1 MVENDIP
8 VYQAKRL
15 LINQKSRAFNV
26 LITQEQI
33 QKLEL
38 LIHLISNSKQ
48 AVVICG
54 SEGIGKSTMLK
65 VLQERK
71 IDAWLYCH
79 VQGNE
84 HLSFEKIQ
92 EQIVCAIKQ
101 DKKHQKIQYLS
112 GAFRLIESQ
121 HKKIVLMIDDAGH
134 LAPGLIN
141 SIIDYA
147 TEHTV
152 LRVIFVLTH
161 DELDLKNGSDSAID
175 NCHLIEIPPL
185 SKKQCGEYLQHLAA
199 KTRSQI
205 AFNEIN
211 DHMIEAVYQQTQGIP
226 SRIIAEL
233 PALKNNARRDNSLQ
247 LLVAAVV
254 GLVVLALGTQW
265 FSASEYNIKPTQIS
279 APVAHKSVDIANDTP
294 LTANHSQPDDQAAVQ
309 IDNATSDQPSRED
322 VIRRALESGAG
333 TLVKNKTETEG

>member
-1 MVENDIP
+1 MVENDISM
-8 VYQAKRL
+8 YQAKRS
-15 LINQKSRAFNV
+15 LIDQKSRGFNA
-26 LITQEQI
+26 LITQERI

-38 LIHLISNSKQ
+38 LIHLISNSRQ

-65 VLQERK
+65 VLKERK
-71 IDAWLYCH
+71 IVSWLYFH

-84 HLSFEKIQ
+84 HLSFVKIQ
-92 EQIVCAIKQ
+92 EQIACAIKQ
-101 DKKHQKIQYLS
+101 DKRNQQVRSLS
-112 GAFRLIESQ
+112 GAFRLLESQ

-134 LAPGLIN
+134 LTPGLIN

-147 TEHTV
+147 AVHPV

-175 NCHLIEIPPL
+175 DCHLIEIPPL
-185 SKKQCGEYLQHLAA
+185 SQKQCGEYLQHLATKA
-199 KTRSQI
+199 RSQI
-205 AFNEIN
+205 AFNEIS
-211 DHMIEAVYQQTQGIP
+211 DDMIEALYQQTQGIP

-247 LLVAAVV
+247 LLVASVV

-265 FSASEYNIKPTQIS
+265 FSASEYNIKPTQIP

-294 LTANHSQPDDQAAVQ
+294 LTATHSQPDELAVQ
-309 IDNATSDQPSRED
+309 IDKATSDQPSSED
-322 VIRRALESGAG
+322 VVRRVSESEAG
-333 TLVKNKTETEG
+333 TFVKNKTETDG

>member
-8 VYQAKRL
+8 VYQAKSS

-26 LITQEQI
+26 LITQERI

-38 LIHLISNSKQ
+38 LIHLISNSRQ
-48 AVVICG
+48 AMVICG

-65 VLQERK
+65 VLHERK
-71 IDAWLYCH
+71 VDSWLYCH
-79 VQGNE
+79 VQGNQ
-84 HLSFEKIQ
+84 HLSFKKIQ

-101 DKKHQKIQYLS
+101 DKKHQQVQSLS
-112 GAFRLIESQ
+112 GAFRLLQSQ

-147 TEHTV
+147 AEHPV
-152 LRVIFVLTH
+152 LRVIFVLRH
-161 DELDLKNGSDSAID
+161 NELDLKNSSDSAID
-175 NCHLIEIPPL
+175 DCHLIEIPPL
-185 SKKQCGEYLQHLAA
+185 SQKQCGEYLQHLATKA
-199 KTRSQI
+199 RSQI
-205 AFNEIN
+205 AFNEIS
-211 DHMIEAVYQQTQGIP
+211 DDMIEALYQQTQGIP

-233 PALKNNARRDNSLQ
+233 PAFKNNERKDNSLQ

-265 FSASEYNIKPTQIS
+265 FSASEYNIKPTQLP
-279 APVAHKSVDIANDTP
+279 APVAHKSVDISNDTH
-294 LTANHSQPDDQAAVQ
+294 LTAKHSQPDDQAVHV
-309 IDNATSDQPSRED
+309 DKNSSDQTSRED
-322 VIRRALESGAG
+322 VIGRVSESGAG
-333 TLVKNKTETEG
+333 TLVKSKTETEG

>member
-8 VYQAKRL
+8 VYQAKRS

-26 LITQEQI
+26 LITQEKF

-38 LIHLISNSKQ
+38 LIHLISNSRQ

-71 IDAWLYCH
+71 VDSWLYCH
-79 VQGNE
+79 VQGNQ
-84 HLSFEKIQ
+84 HLSFKKIQ
-92 EQIVCAIKQ
+92 DQTARAINQ
-101 DKKHQKIQYLS
+101 DKKHQQVQSLS
-112 GAFRLIESQ
+112 GAFRLLQSQ

-147 TEHTV
+147 AEHPV
-152 LRVIFVLTH
+152 FRVIFILTH
-161 DELDLKNGSDSAID
+161 DELDLKNSPDSAID
-175 NCHLIEIPPL
+175 DCHLIEIPPL
-185 SKKQCGEYLQHLAA
+185 SQKQCGEYLQHLATKA
-199 KTRSQI
+199 RSQI
-205 AFNEIN
+205 AFNEIS
-211 DHMIEAVYQQTQGIP
+211 DDMIEALYQQTQGIP

-233 PALKNNARRDNSLQ
+233 PAFKNNERRDNSLQ

-265 FSASEYNIKPTQIS
+265 FSASEYNIKPTQLP
-279 APVAHKSVDIANDTP
+279 APVAHKSVDISNDTH
-294 LTANHSQPDDQAAVQ
+294 LTAKHSQPDDQAVHV
-309 IDNATSDQPSRED
+309 DKTSSDQTSRED
-322 VIRRALESGAG
+322 VIGRVSESGAG
-333 TLVKNKTETEG
+333 TLVKSKTETEG

>member
-8 VYQAKRL
+8 VYQAKRS
-15 LINQKSRAFNV
+15 LIKQKSRAFNV
-26 LITQEQI
+26 LITQERI

-38 LIHLISNSKQ
+38 LLHLISNSRQ

-79 VQGNE
+79 VQGNQ

-92 EQIVCAIKQ
+92 DQTARAIKQ
-101 DKKHQKIQYLS
+101 DKKHQQVQSLS
-112 GAFRLIESQ
+112 GALRLLESQ
-121 HKKIVLMIDDAGH
+121 HKIVVLMIDDAGH

-141 SIIDYA
+141 SIIDYVA
-147 TEHTV
+147 EHPV

-161 DELDLKNGSDSAID
+161 DELDLKNSSDSAID
-175 NCHLIEIPPL
+175 DCHLIEIPPL
-185 SKKQCGEYLQHLAA
+185 SQKQCGEYLQHLAT

-205 AFNEIN
+205 AFNEIS
-211 DHMIEAVYQQTQGIP
+211 DDMIEALYQQTQGIP
-226 SRIIAEL
+226 SRIIAKL
-233 PALKNNARRDNSLQ
+233 PALKNNARRDNSLRI
-247 LLVAAVV
+247 LVAAVV

-265 FSASEYNIKPTQIS
+265 FSASEYNIKPTQLP
-279 APVAHKSVDIANDTP
+279 APVAHKSVDIANDTT
-294 LTANHSQPDDQAAVQ
+294 LTANHSQPDDQAVQ
-309 IDNATSDQPSRED
+309 VDKATSDQPSRED
-322 VIRRALESGAG
+322 VVRRVSESEAG
-333 TLVKNKTETEG
+333 TFVKNKTETDG

>member
-1 MVENDIP
+1 MVENDIS
-8 VYQAKRL
+8 VYQAKRS

-26 LITQEQI
+26 LITQERI

-38 LIHLISNSKQ
+38 LIHLISNSRK

-71 IDAWLYCH
+71 VDSWLYCH

-84 HLSFEKIQ
+84 HLSLKKIQ
-92 EQIVCAIKQ
+92 DQTARAINQ
-101 DKKHQKIQYLS
+101 DKKHQQVQSLS
-112 GAFRLIESQ
+112 GAFRLLQSQ

-147 TEHTV
+147 AEQPV
-152 LRVIFVLTH
+152 LRVIFVLRH
-161 DELDLKNGSDSAID
+161 NELDLKNSSDSAID
-175 NCHLIEIPPL
+175 DCHLIEISPL
-185 SKKQCGEYLQHLAA
+185 SKKQCGEFLQYLAT
-199 KTRSQI
+199 KTRSQT
-205 AFNEIN
+205 AFNQIS
-211 DHMIEAVYQQTQGIP
+211 DDMIEAVYLQTQGIP

-233 PALKNNARRDNSLQ
+233 PALKNKARRDNSLRI
-247 LLVAAVV
+247 LVAAVV

-265 FSASEYNIKPTQIS
+265 FSASEYNIKPTQLP
-279 APVAHKSVDIANDTP
+279 APVAHKSVDIANDSP
-294 LTANHSQPDDQAAVQ
+294 LTANHSQPDDQAVQ
-309 IDNATSDQPSRED
+309 VDKATSDQPSRED
-322 VIRRALESGAG
+322 VVRRVSESEAG
-333 TLVKNKTETEG
+333 TFVKNKTETDG